1 MKNSCHSDWTETLI
15 SKADIERTKTDQTTT
30 YYKAIQPASLTGQPV
45 NSVLAG
51 RPVNMVLAGHPV
63 DMVLAGRPAGRRR
76 SSKQITGAVFFCGS
90 RGGPWFVCGLDACV
104 WWCCHLDCMYVC
116 LCCVWRCVWGR
127 PRGLYACVS
136 SVPQALKRVIVW
148 AQYRPGAL
156 TRQVAEILLVFQMVL

>member
-30 YYKAIQPASLTGQPV
+30 YYKAIQSASSTGQPV
-45 NSVLAG
+45 GDEVANKSPVLFFFVA
-51 RPVNMVLAGHPV
+51 PV
-63 DMVLAGRPAGRRR
+63 
-76 SSKQITGAVFFCGS
+76 GARGLYVVWMHVF
-90 RGGPWFVCGLDACV
+90 GGVATWI
-104 WWCCHLDCMYVC
+104 VC

-148 AQYRPGAL
+148 AQYQPGAL
-156 TRQVAEILLVFQMVL
+156 TRQVAEILLVFQIVL

>member
-1 MKNSCHSDWTETLI
+1 MNGNFNFKSRHWKE
-15 SKADIERTKTDQTTT
+15 KTDQTTT
-30 YYKAIQPASLTGQPV
+30 YYKAIQPASLAGQPV

-51 RPVNMVLAGHPV
+51 WPVNMVFAGHPV
-63 DMVLAGRPAGRRR
+63 DMVLAGRPVGDEVANK
-76 SSKQITGAVFFCGS
+76 SPVLFFFCGS

-104 WWCCHLDCMYVC
+104 WWCCHLDCMYVYVVFGAA
-116 LCCVWRCVWGR
+116 CVAVR

-156 TRQVAEILLVFQMVL
+156 TRQVAEILLLVFKMVLCYVRDIW

>member
-30 YYKAIQPASLTGQPV
+30 YYKAIQPASSTGQPV

-76 SSKQITGAVFFCGS
+76 SSEQITGAVLFVAPVGA
-90 RGGPWFVCGLDACV
+90 RGLYLV
-104 WWCCHLDCMYVC
+104 WMHVFGGVATWIVC